1 MLMILLIVLV
11 VAALAG
17 GGLGHRRFGYAGWS
31 PAGILIVIL
40 LVLYFSGHLHRL

>member
-1 MLMILLIVLV
+1 MLMIILIILV

-17 GGLGHRRFGYAGWS
+17 GGVGHRRFGYAGWS

-40 LVLYFSGHLHRL
+40 LALYFTGNLHR